1 MSEVEVQAKI
11 KYKQIPMFKSLRQSK
26 RVTNIQLSGQKPEV
40 NEVEVQVKDEF
51 KEIPVFKSLRQSRR
65 VNNIQISGQKP
76 IVKSVE
82 TPRRGKY
89 SKKVEEE
96 VELKAK
102 KFDILRQSKKV
113 INIELIGSE
122 KSEEKE
128 RRRYERRSRRVVSS
142 ENEERKEV
150 GIVTFKHLKISRKVT
165 DIFIPGSDELAP
177 LLIDKRLRRNK
188 GEIEITKIQIKFEQ
202 VPDLHQI
209 IKSERTISF
218 GLIGK
223 PKSVETPRRKLY
235 GQKEETIIKEDK
247 SERKSVE
254 TKRKGRFIVKQES
267 EVIEEIKDTKEKKYN
282 IKDVKEKKFDVLKE
296 SRKVIN
302 IKLLGKEKS
311 ELENIETPKR
321 GRFSRNIRTPKTE
334 TRNKED
340 IIIEVPTFKTLRT
353 SRKVID
359 FKLLGKK
366 EKEEVNLLKL
376 LREVDLEDILKKLLQ
391 LKMKLKKRNSIF

>member
-1 MSEVEVQAKI
+1 M
-11 KYKQIPMFKSLRQSK
+11 
-26 RVTNIQLSGQKPEV
+26 
-40 NEVEVQVKDEF
+40 
-51 KEIPVFKSLRQSRR
+51 
-65 VNNIQISGQKP
+65 
-76 IVKSVE
+76 KSVE

-96 VELKAK
+96 VELKVK
-102 KFDILRQSKKV
+102 KFDILRQYKKV

-122 KSEEKE
+122 KWEEKE

-202 VPDLHQI
+202 VPDLQQI

-235 GQKEETIIKEDK
+235 DQKEETIIKEDK

-267 EVIEEIKDTKEKKYN
+267 EDIEEIKDTKEKKYN
-282 IKDVKEKKFDVLKE
+282 IKNVKEKKFDVLKE

-311 ELENIETPKR
+311 ELE
-321 GRFSRNIRTPKTE
+321 
-334 TRNKED
+334 
-340 IIIEVPTFKTLRT
+340 
-353 SRKVID
+353 
-359 FKLLGKK
+359 KLKHL
-366 EKEEVNLLKL
+366 KEEDLIEILEYLK
-376 LREVDLEDILKKLLQ
+376 RKQEIKK
-391 LKMKLKKRNSIF
+391 I